1 MYTNVMYFFYIGR
14 HLCLS
19 WSPCGNYIA
28 TGSIDSLRLWD
39 VEKGH
44 ALQRL
49 MTGRSKKTETIV
61 WSVLLLE
68 DFLIVN
74 GDSR

>member
-1 MYTNVMYFFYIGR
+1 MFNVIHLIFLTGR
-14 HLCLS
+14 VLCLS
-19 WSPCGNYIA
+19 WSPCGKYIA
-28 TGSIDSLRLWD
+28 TGSIDSVRIWD

-49 MTGRSKKTETIV
+49 MTGRSKQTETIV
-61 WSVLLLE
+61 WSILMLE
-68 DFLIVN
+68 DFLVIS